1 MHGSHDNHASP
12 QQHAAPAPVVAAV
25 AETVQQPVSAVSTPS
40 FEAPSF
46 EAPVVEAPVVEAPVV
61 EAPAVAQVAVD
72 HASTAEPVAHTDSDA
87 HLDHVAHVAEVV
99 HVAPPAAVV
108 VPPSVPS
115 TPAPVAAASIDM
127 DAMLR
132 SAGLQ
137 MTETNPERLRAV
149 QAEQSATTPA
159 PRAPRERK
167 PLPTVAN
174 EPLQQVETRN

>member
-1 MHGSHDNHASP
+1 VN
-12 QQHAAPAPVVAAV
+12 
-25 AETVQQPVSAVSTPS
+25 
-40 FEAPSF
+40 
-46 EAPVVEAPVVEAPVV
+46 
-61 EAPAVAQVAVD
+61 
-72 HASTAEPVAHTDSDA
+72 
-87 HLDHVAHVAEVV
+87 HVAHEDHAAD
-99 HVAPPAAVV
+99 VAPPAAVV

-115 TPAPVAAASIDM
+115 TPARVAAASIDM